1 MSKKLKSSM
10 FLLITAI
17 IWGSSFVAQ
26 KEGMNL
32 IGPLAYN
39 GTRTIIGG
47 IVLLPVIFA
56 FKRQKSTDKSGV
68 PETMESVTPEEKHA
82 NSKML
87 IIGGICCG
95 LALCVGGN
103 IQQIGLYYTTA
114 GKSGFITTLY
124 VVLVPL
130 LGLLLKKRVRPVIWF
145 CIMAAAVG
153 LYFLCMPQ
161 GGGFGQINSGDLI
174 TLLSAFFFAIHILVV
189 DYFSPKVDGV
199 KLSCIQFF
207 VCGIVSLMFMYPVDT
222 ALGFDMPTLGTM
234 LGSWLPILYAG
245 ALSCGV
251 GYTFQVLGQKY
262 ADPAVASMLLSLES
276 VFAVITGMI
285 VLGEVMSLREVIG
298 CLIMFTA
305 ITVAQLPERKN
316 RDLT

>member
-56 FKRQKSTDKSGV
+56 FKRQKSTDTSGV
-68 PETMESVTPEEKHA
+68 PETMESVTPEEKRA
-82 NSKML
+82 NSKTL

-153 LYFLCMPQ
+153 LYFLCMPH
-161 GGGFGQINSGDLI
+161 GGGFGQINKGDLI

-207 VCGIVSLMFMYPVDT
+207 VCGIVSLMFMYLVDT
-222 ALGFDMPTLGTM
+222 ALGFDMPTLGAM
-234 LGSWLPILYAG
+234 IGSWLPLLYSG